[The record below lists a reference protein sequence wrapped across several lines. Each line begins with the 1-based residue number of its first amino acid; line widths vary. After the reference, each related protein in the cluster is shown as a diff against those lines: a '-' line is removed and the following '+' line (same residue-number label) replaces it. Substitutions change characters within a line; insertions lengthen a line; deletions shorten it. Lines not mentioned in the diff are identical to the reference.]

1 MKTAP
6 TDPKNQA
13 KKGSRKLARNVYALG
28 LVSLFN
34 DMASKMIYPLIPE
47 FLMSIGATHALVG
60 LVEGIAEATASV
72 FRSVSGRISDKV
84 KKRKLF
90 VYLGYGLSTVVKPL
104 LYIANSW
111 TAVLGVRFSD
121 RLGKA
126 IRTPPRDALLS
137 TSVHK
142 SLKGKAFGVHRA
154 MDKIGSIAG
163 PLLALPVLTL
173 TDNNIRLLFLFAL
186 IPGAIAVFFI
196 NFAKETKDAPISK
209 PKEEKSQGLRDPAF
223 IAFLVS
229 IIVFT
234 LGNSSNAF
242 LILKAREAGLTV
254 GMIPAIWIVYN
265 ASCMIASPI
274 FGSLSDRIGRIPVIV
289 MSFIYYA
296 VVYLLFGFD
305 TKIWMVWALFAAYGI
320 HYGLSEGVFKAYV
333 ADLVEPENR
342 GTAYGLFTTGFGVA
356 LLPASII
363 MGTIWDAFGSRWA
376 FVVAAGLSCLGFLVF
391 MISLLLKRPAE

>member
-1 MKTAP
+1 MKSVEA
-6 TDPKNQA
+6 KNGA
-13 KKGSRKLARNVYALG
+13 KLSRNVYALG
-28 LVSLFN
+28 FVSMFN

-47 FLMSIGATHALVG
+47 FLVSIGATHTLVG
-60 LVEGIAEATASV
+60 VVEGIAEATASV
-72 FRSVSGRISDKV
+72 FRSVSGRISDKIR
-84 KKRKLF
+84 KRKLF
-90 VYLGYGLSTVVKPL
+90 IYLGYGLSTVVKPL
-104 LYIANSW
+104 LYLANSW
-111 TAVLGVRFSD
+111 TTVLGVRFSD

-137 TSVHK
+137 TSVDK
-142 SLKGKAFGVHRA
+142 TVKGKAFGVHRA
-154 MDKIGSIAG
+154 MDRFGSVAG
-163 PLLALPVLTL
+163 PLLALLVLTL

-186 IPGAIAVFFI
+186 VPGVISVFFI
-196 NFAKETKDAPISK
+196 NFAKETKGSAIK
-209 PKEEKSQGLRDPAF
+209 KQEGQKSTGLRDASF
-223 IAFLVS
+223 ITFLIS

-254 GMIPAIWIVYN
+254 GLIPVIWIVYN

-296 VVYLLFGFD
+296 IVYLLFGFA
-305 TKIWMVWALFAAYGI
+305 TKTWMVWALFAAYGI

-342 GTAYGLFTTGFGVA
+342 GTAYGLFTTGIGVA

-363 MGTIWDAFGSRWA
+363 MGTVWDAFGSKWA
-376 FVVAAGLSCLGFLVF
+376 FIVAAGLSTLGFLIF
-391 MISLLLKRPAE
+391 MTSLLIKRQR